1 MQNTRQRIISYL
13 KNNHQATA
21 PELSL
26 FLNLTQANIR
36 HHLDVLHRDG
46 YIEVIGQNKASGRG
60 RPTLIFML
68 TKSAQDNALDQ
79 LASAL
84 LGEIQ
89 DNKNDKQKRQKLSK
103 IARNLAGLDPAPN
116 KSITIQLSQAVQRLN
131 DLNYKAHWEAHAS
144 APQIFLGRC
153 PFAQILNRHP
163 ELCLMD
169 AEMLKHLTGAEFIQ
183 IEKIS
188 RTQHGPMHCRFILK
202 QQEGNL

>member
-21 PELSL
+21 PELSR
-26 FLNLTQANIR
+26 FLNMTQANIR

-46 YIEVIGQNKASGRG
+46 YIEVIGQNKSSGRG

-68 TKSAQDNALDQ
+68 AKSAQDNALDQ

-84 LGEIQ
+84 LGDIQ
-89 DNKNDKQKRQKLSK
+89 DNKNDKQKRKKLSK
-103 IARNLAGLDPAPN
+103 IASKLAGLHPSPN

-153 PFAQILNRHP
+153 PFAQIINRHP

-169 AEMLKHLTGAEFIQ
+169 AEMLRHLTGAEFVQ

-188 RTQHGPMHCRFILK
+188 RSQQGPMHCRFLLQK
-202 QQEGNL
+202 QEGNI